1 MPLRSFLWFT
11 ASTLLGCLL
20 LILWL
25 DQPLA
30 WFSHRY
36 LTGMVP
42 FFLACTNLYE
52 ESYLVLMWPIKGLPL
67 LFVGSLG
74 AFLLV
79 RIGLRQQWGSVFL
92 LLLLTHTASQI
103 SANLLK
109 VATHRLRPEVL
120 FDKGYEGLGFWQAG
134 PNNDSFPS
142 AHLTLIFSL
151 FWPFA
156 VIFPRYRIWFLVIP
170 GIIGVGRLILDQHY
184 VSDVWFASWLVIAW
198 AELFRGVGSTCNLLY
213 HKFLPKKLT
222 S

>member
-20 LILWL
+20 LVFFL

-36 LTGMVP
+36 LNGAGS
-42 FFLACTNLYE
+42 FFLACTTLYE
-52 ESYLVLMWPIKGLPL
+52 DAYSVLMWPIKGIPL
-67 LFVGSLG
+67 LFSGSLVG
-74 AFLLV
+74 FLVLRV
-79 RIGLRQQWGSVFL
+79 GLRQPWANVFL
-92 LLLLTHTASQI
+92 LLLLTHLASQI

-120 FDKGYEGLGFWQAG
+120 VEKGYTGPGFWQAG
-134 PNNDSFPS
+134 PNNNSFPS
-142 AHLTLIFSL
+142 AHVAIIFSL

-156 VIFPRYRIWFLVIP
+156 VVFPRYRIWLLVLP

-184 VSDVWFASWLVIAW
+184 VSDVWFSVWLVIAW
-198 AELFRGVGSTCNLLY
+198 AELFSAVGMTFSLLY
-213 HKFLPKKLT
+213 HKILPKKLVN
-222 S
+222 